1 MTKCVMRRRGEGC
14 RIVSGCLPAGSVD
27 RNLLKT
33 ECEFRT
39 RAGDEHNRDENLIGG
54 TIMCGIVGYV
64 GEKQATDFL
73 LEGLAKLEY
82 RGYDSAGIAVFDG
95 NKIRVEKSVGR
106 LAALSDKIKD
116 DVPKG
121 TMGIGHTRWATH
133 GRPSD
138 VNAHPHTDCS
148 GDFVVVHNG
157 IIENYLSLK
166 EELIEKGHAFK
177 SETDTE
183 VVAHLLEEVYN
194 GDFVSSVREVLRRV
208 EGSYSLVFMSSK
220 HPGTLIATK
229 QDNPLVIGI
238 GDGENFIASD
248 IPAIIQRTRRTY
260 ILNDGELA
268 VLTKDSIKISN
279 RAGEPVTKKVFE
291 VNWNAEAAEKGGY
304 EHFMLKEINEQPK
317 AVRDTMSQRI
327 AKDNMSIVMD
337 ELKWDAEYLNS
348 FNKIYIVACGTA
360 YHAGLVGKFYI
371 EKLARTV
378 VEVDVA
384 SEFRYREPIVD
395 ENTLFIAV
403 SQSGETSDTLAAMKE
418 SKRLGAKTL
427 ALTNVVGSSIARE
440 ADQVLYTWA
449 GPEIAVASTKAY
461 TTQIVLFFMLA
472 LYMAQI
478 KGTQPA
484 ERIAELI
491 ADLKNIPGQISE
503 TLSDVEP
510 IKTFA
515 KQYGFNEDVFY
526 IGRSLDYD
534 VALEGSLKLKEI
546 SYIHAE
552 AYAAGELKHGTLAL
566 IVEGV
571 PVIALATQKS
581 VYEKTLSNIKEV
593 KARDAVVIGIA
604 AEGDEELEKYVDH
617 VIKVPV
623 TDELLIPILTVVP
636 LQLLAY
642 YAAITRGCDVDKP
655 RNLAK
660 SVTVE

>member
-1 MTKCVMRRRGEGC
+1 
-14 RIVSGCLPAGSVD
+14 
-27 RNLLKT
+27 
-33 ECEFRT
+33 
-39 RAGDEHNRDENLIGG
+39 
-54 TIMCGIVGYV
+54 MCGIVGYV
-64 GEKQATDFL
+64 GDKQAAEFL
-73 LEGLAKLEY
+73 LEGLSKLEY
-82 RGYDSAGIAVFDG
+82 RGYDSAGIAVYNDG
-95 NKIRVEKSVGR
+95 SIRVEKSVGR
-106 LAALSDKIKD
+106 LASLRDKIKD
-116 DVPKG
+116 NVPQG

-138 VNAHPHTDCS
+138 ANSHPHTDCS

-157 IIENYLSLK
+157 IIENYLTLK
-166 EELIEKGHAFK
+166 EDLIEKGHAFK

-183 VVAHLLEEVYN
+183 VVAHLLEEIYN
-194 GDFVSSVREVLRRV
+194 GDFVSSVREVLRRID
-208 EGSYSLVFMSSK
+208 GAYSLVFMSSK
-220 HPGTLIATK
+220 HPGMLIAAK

-238 GDGENFIASD
+238 GEGENFIASD

-268 VLTKDSIKISN
+268 VLTKDSIKITN
-279 RAGEPVTKKVFE
+279 RQGEPVTKKVFE

-304 EHFMLKEINEQPK
+304 EHFMLKEIHEQPK

-327 AKDNMSIVMD
+327 AKDGKSIVMD
-337 ELKWDAEYLNS
+337 ELKWDADYLNS

-472 LYMAQI
+472 LYMAEI
-478 KGTQPA
+478 KGTQKP
-484 ERIAELI
+484 ERVAELI
-491 ADLKNIPGQISE
+491 AMLKDIPNGIGN

-604 AEGDEELEKYVDH
+604 SEGDEELEKYVDH
-617 VIKVPV
+617 VIRIPE
-623 TDELLIPILTVVP
+623 TDELLIPILAVVP

>member
-1 MTKCVMRRRGEGC
+1 
-14 RIVSGCLPAGSVD
+14 
-27 RNLLKT
+27 
-33 ECEFRT
+33 
-39 RAGDEHNRDENLIGG
+39 
-54 TIMCGIVGYV
+54 MCGIVGYI
-64 GEKQATDFL
+64 GDKEAAEFL
-73 LEGLAKLEY
+73 LEGLSKLEY

-95 NKIRVEKSVGR
+95 ENVQVEKSVGR
-106 LAALSDKIKD
+106 LAALREKIGGRM
-116 DVPKG
+116 PQG
-121 TMGIGHTRWATH
+121 CLGIGHTRWATH

-138 VNAHPHTDCS
+138 RNAHPHTDCS
-148 GDFVVVHNG
+148 GDFVIVHNG

-166 EELIEKGHAFK
+166 EELIEKGHKFE

-183 VVAHLLEEVYN
+183 VVAHLIEDVYE
-194 GDFVSSVREVLRRV
+194 GDFEAAVREVLHRI
-208 EGSYSLVFMSSK
+208 EGSYSLVFMSRK
-220 HPGTLIATK
+220 HPDRLICTK
-229 QDNPLVIGI
+229 QDNPLVIGL

-248 IPAIIQRTRRTY
+248 IPAIIARTRRTF
-260 ILNDGELA
+260 IMNDGEMA
-268 VLTKDSIKISN
+268 VVRKDSVKITN
-279 RAGEPVTKKVFE
+279 RRGEEVNKKVFE

-304 EHFMLKEINEQPK
+304 EHFMLKEIHEQPK

-327 AKDNMSIVMD
+327 SKDGSSIVMD
-337 ELKWDAEYLNS
+337 ELKWDADYLNS
-348 FNKIYIVACGTA
+348 FDKIYIVACGTA

-371 EKLARTV
+371 EKLARIM

-384 SEFRYREPIVD
+384 SEFRYRNPIVD
-395 ENTLFIAV
+395 DKTLLIVV
-403 SQSGETSDTLAAMKE
+403 SQSGETSDTLAALKE

-427 ALTNVVGSSIARE
+427 AITNVVGSSISRE

-461 TTQIVLFFMLA
+461 TTQLILMFMLA
-472 LYMAQI
+472 LYMAEI
-478 KGTQPA
+478 RKTQTP
-484 ERIAELI
+484 ERVSELI
-491 ADLKNIPGQISE
+491 SLLKKIPAQVSE

-526 IGRSLDYD
+526 IGRSLDYA
-534 VALEGSLKLKEI
+534 VALEGALKLKEV

-604 AEGDEELEKYVDH
+604 PEGDEELEKYVDH
-617 VIKVPV
+617 VMKVPE
-623 TDELLIPILTVVP
+623 TDELLIPLLTVVP